1 MNVNSRY
8 NSILYLMTLTLTFI
22 HTGVE
27 ETKSM
32 STFYV
37 LSILFYDLDEENYP
51 DMNIFCFII
60 GRNNLFF
67 THIKYLSFQ

>member
-22 HTGVE
+22 VHTGVE

-60 GRNNLFF
+60 GRNNLFLRL
-67 THIKYLSFQ
+67 IK